1 MQITEVKEIQ
11 LKFMKVLLNNN
22 YDKVQTNL

>member
-1 MQITEVKEIQ
+1 MEITEVKEIQ